1 MLQNHARNQ
10 IKQLVR
16 VGNSSIAPFSTSL
29 TYENE
34 ESMHRAKLPLY
45 DLEPKLENAWVAPNA
60 TIVGEV
66 RVKRWASV
74 WHNAV
79 VRGDINRVE

>member
-1 MLQNHARNQ
+1 MM
-10 IKQLVR
+10 
-16 VGNSSIAPFSTSL
+16 
-29 TYENE
+29 EE

-45 DLEPKLENAWVAPNA
+45 DLEPKIEYAYVAPNA

-66 RVKRWASV
+66 RVQRFASV

-79 VRGDINRVE
+79 LRGDINRVE